1 MKTVRSIVFW
11 MHLAAGVVAGLVILV
26 MSVTGALLA
35 LKPQILSVIESK
47 VRTVTP
53 SSGAGRLGP
62 QALLAS
68 VQAARP
74 EAHPASVTVLA
85 DPVAS
90 AAVALG
96 RDGTIY
102 LDPYSGAVL
111 GEGSKGAQQF
121 FRTVEDWHRWLAV
134 SAEHRTTA
142 RSVTGAANFAFFLL
156 ALSGPYLWLP
166 RTWSWSN
173 VRAVIWFRTARNGR
187 AREFNWHNVI
197 GLWCA
202 PILIILTITGVVMS
216 YPWANATLYRLAG
229 SALPVA
235 NGGAGGPGGGA
246 GGAAGGRAD
255 GPAVAVRDGE
265 GRGRAR
271 DGEGRGAPS
280 FETLDQSWALAV
292 EQVPT
297 WKSITARLPA
307 RAGAPIAFSIV
318 DARSW
323 NAFARSQLTV
333 DAKTA
338 AVVKWEPYDEQSRGQ
353 KWRGWVR
360 FGHTGE
366 LAGLPGQLIAGVAC
380 VGGAFLVWTGLA
392 LAVRRLAASR
402 RVVKRTSLAA

>member
-11 MHLAAGVVAGLVILV
+11 MHLMAGVVAGLVILV

-35 LKPQILSVIESK
+35 LKPQILTAIESK

-53 SSGAGRLGP
+53 PPGAVRLGP

-68 VQAARP
+68 VKAARP
-74 EAHPASVTVLA
+74 EGRPASMTLLA

-90 AAVALG
+90 ASVALG

-102 LDPYSGAVL
+102 VDPYSGAVL
-111 GEGSKGAQQF
+111 GDGSKGAQQF
-121 FRTVEDWHRWLAV
+121 FRTVEDWHRWLSV
-134 SAEHRTTA
+134 SPDYRPMA
-142 RSVTGAANFAFFLL
+142 RSVTGASNLAFFFL

-166 RTWSWSN
+166 RIRSWSN
-173 VRAVIWFRTARNGR
+173 VRAVLWFRPARNGR
-187 AREFNWHNVI
+187 ARDFNWHNVI

-202 PILIILTITGVVMS
+202 PILMVLTITGVVMS

-229 SALPVA
+229 SPLPVA
-235 NGGAGGPGGGA
+235 NGGPGGPAGTPPKGRGGA
-246 GGAAGGRAD
+246 PNSQA
-255 GPAVAVRDGE
+255 RDAE
-265 GRGRAR
+265 GRGQAPEADAGSTPTMDKLDESCAR
-271 DGEGRGAPS
+271 
-280 FETLDQSWALAV
+280 AV

-297 WKSITARLPA
+297 WKSVTVRLPA

-333 DAKTA
+333 NSKTA
-338 AVVKWEPYDEQSRGQ
+338 AVAKWEPYDEQSRGQ

-366 LAGLPGQLIAGVAC
+366 LAGLPGQIIAGVAC
-380 VGGAFLVWTGLA
+380 VGGGFLVWTGLA
-392 LAVRRLAASR
+392 LAVRRLIASR
-402 RVVKRTSLAA
+402 RTTTRASIAA